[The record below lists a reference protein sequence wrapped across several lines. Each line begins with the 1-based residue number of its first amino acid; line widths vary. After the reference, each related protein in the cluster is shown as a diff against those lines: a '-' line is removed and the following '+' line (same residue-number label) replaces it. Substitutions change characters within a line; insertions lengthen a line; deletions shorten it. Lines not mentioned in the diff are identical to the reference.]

1 MRALI
6 ILLFFIGAAVIIFK
20 AVFGLFSDIID
31 EFGWILGPI
40 VIIGMLGILG
50 SKKN

>member
-1 MRALI
+1 M
-6 ILLFFIGAAVIIFK
+6 FK
-20 AVFGLFSDIID
+20 AVFGLFGDIID

-40 VIIGMLGILG
+40 VVIGVLGLLE